1 MSVPKKLKKPL
12 DYIMRCLH
20 DAMELVFD
28 YDHDPNFVPS
38 PDEPMLFEMLH
49 KQVTGNAAMSHII
62 IVTMRTRFAE
72 SGQSMER
79 RKIP

>member
-1 MSVPKKLKKPL
+1 
-12 DYIMRCLH
+12 MRCLH

-38 PDEPMLFEMLH
+38 PDKLVLFELLH

-62 IVTMRTRFAE
+62 IITMRTRFAE
-72 SGQSMER
+72 SGQVMER
-79 RKIP
+79 SKAP